1 MDPFIGEI
9 KMFAG
14 TFAPNGWF
22 FCDGSILPINQYQAF
37 FAIIGTTYGG
47 DGVTTF
53 KLPDLR
59 GRTAIHS
66 GNGQGINVSR
76 YQLGQIGGTENVTIS
91 TLQMPA
97 HTHTIKAVSADATA
111 LQPTNAYPATSPG
124 DPVSGTGVNIY
135 SDATP
140 DVTLNVNSVTPAGGS
155 QPLNVVTPYLGLN
168 FIIAWTGVFPS
179 RP

>member
-22 FCDGSILPINQYQAF
+22 FCDGTLLPINQYSAF
-37 FAIIGTTYGG
+37 FAIIGTNYGG

-53 KLPDLR
+53 QLPDLR

-66 GNGQGINVSR
+66 GNGQGVNVSR
-76 YQLGQIGGTENVTIS
+76 YQLGQFGGNENIS
-91 TLQMPA
+91 LTTNQMPA
-97 HTHTIKAVSADATA
+97 HSHIIKAVSADGSV
-111 LQPTNAYPATSPG
+111 LQPTGAYPATSPG
-124 DPVSGTGVNIY
+124 DPVSGSGVNIY
-135 SDATP
+135 SQATP
-140 DVTLNVNSVTPAGGS
+140 DVTMNANTVTPTGS
-155 QPLNVVTPYLGLN
+155 NLPVNIVTPYLGLN
-168 FIIAWTGVFPS
+168 FIIAWSGVFPS